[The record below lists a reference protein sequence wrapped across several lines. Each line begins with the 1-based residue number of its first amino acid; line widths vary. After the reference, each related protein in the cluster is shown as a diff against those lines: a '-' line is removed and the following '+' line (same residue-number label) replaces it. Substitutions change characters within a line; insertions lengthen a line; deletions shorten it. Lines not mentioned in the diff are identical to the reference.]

1 MNENPSASE
10 PSAFAETTA
19 TMRETAGD
27 VRHALEEGHTPGQ
40 WKAILSD
47 LVREAPL
54 PSLAVAF
61 LLGVIVA
68 RR

>member
-1 MNENPSASE
+1 MNGIQSGGEA
-10 PSAFAETTA
+10 SAFADTTA
-19 TMRETAGD
+19 TVRNVARD
-27 VRHALEEGHTPGQ
+27 VRDALDDGQAPGR
-40 WKAILSD
+40 WKVILRD

-61 LLGVIVA
+61 MVGVIVA